1 MEILKLNKDKKRYIK
16 ILLLK
21 IHFLFLILIF
31 KNNHFNLKKIGV
43 IGLAHSQNIGNNL
56 LKYAISIKLSELGF
70 RPYIIGMRFK
80 NHSISFLREYTKV
93 KIINNFQ
100 EIKENDYDILMVNSD
115 QTWRKCKNY
124 FYDIAFLN
132 FAKNWNKP
140 KFVYAASLGLNTWQL
155 TKEDENIA
163 KNLLKNFT
171 GISVREK
178 GSIKLIESHLGFR
191 PTFVLD
197 PTLLIDKGYY
207 LKLIN
212 NYKNDIPIDNSFIFV
227 YTVTESKI
235 FKNYINSIREQYY
248 YKIYFITCTVKNY
261 IKKFIY
267 GIYNSKAVITDSF
280 HGTIFSL
287 IFNKP
292 FISFVYEENGIE
304 RFNTLKEIFNLQNRI
319 YDRNSKAD
327 LKLLDIPLNINKT
340 SLNSLKTQ
348 SLNFLKKNLIK

>member
-132 FAKNWNKP
+132 FAKNWNIRIK
-140 KFVYAASLGLNTWQL
+140 Y
-155 TKEDENIA
+155 I
-163 KNLLKNFT
+163 
-171 GISVREK
+171 IS
-178 GSIKLIESHLGFR
+178 
-191 PTFVLD
+191 
-197 PTLLIDKGYY
+197 
-207 LKLIN
+207 
-212 NYKNDIPIDNSFIFV
+212 
-227 YTVTESKI
+227 SKI
-235 FKNYINSIREQYY
+235 I
-248 YKIYFITCTVKNY
+248 
-261 IKKFIY
+261 IKKFYWNIRKGKRFY
-267 GIYNSKAVITDSF
+267 KTYR
-280 HGTIFSL
+280 
-287 IFNKP
+287 KP
-292 FISFVYEENGIE
+292 F
-304 RFNTLKEIFNLQNRI
+304 RI
-319 YDRNSKAD
+319 
-327 LKLLDIPLNINKT
+327 
-340 SLNSLKTQ
+340 
-348 SLNFLKKNLIK
+348 

>member
-1 MEILKLNKDKKRYIK
+1 MEKMQLNKDKKRYKK
-16 ILLLK
+16 IFLLK
-21 IHFLFLILIF
+21 INFIFLILIF
-31 KNNHFNLKKIGV
+31 KITHFNLKKIGV
-43 IGLAHSQNIGNNL
+43 IGLPHSYNIGNNL
-56 LKYAISIKLSELGF
+56 VKYAMSIKLKELGF
-70 RPYIIGMRFK
+70 DPYIIGMRFK
-80 NHSISFLREYTKV
+80 NHSFPFLRQFTKLKV
-93 KIINNFQ
+93 INNFQ

-115 QTWRKCKNY
+115 QTWRRDQKY

-132 FAKNWNKP
+132 FSKNWNKP
-140 KFVYAASLGLNTWQL
+140 KFVYAASLGLNTWQF

-178 GSIKLIESHLGFR
+178 GAIKLIESHLGFK

-197 PTLLIDKGYY
+197 PTLLIDKRYY

-212 NYKNDIPIDNSFIFV
+212 NYKNDIPIDNSFILV
-227 YTVTESKI
+227 YTVTDSNI
-235 FKNYINSIREQYY
+235 FKNYINSIREKYY
-248 YKIYFITCTVKNY
+248 YKIYFINCTVKNH

-292 FISFVYEENGIE
+292 FISFVYEENGRE
-304 RFNTLKEIFNLQNRI
+304 RFNTLKEIFNFQNRI
-319 YDRNSKAD
+319 YDCNSTPD

-340 SLNSLKTQ
+340 LLNSLKTQ
-348 SLNFLKKNLIK
+348 SINYLKNNLIK